1 MRDARRRRV
10 AAGSLIKVFS
20 GSDNLHCICRMNE
33 MNTPELIITP
43 ELSCHDDAVEAL
55 GANAFGP
62 GRFART
68 AFRLREG
75 VKHENKLSFVALR
88 DNQLVGSVRITRIL
102 IGERPALVL
111 GPLAVEASSKNEGI
125 GKKLMAEAV
134 QAAKNQDHELIILV
148 GDEPYYRP
156 FGFKRVASGQITLPG
171 PVDSARF
178 LYCELQEGTVKLFHG
193 SARVCS

>member
-43 ELSCHDDAVEAL
+43 ELSCHNDAVEAL

-75 VKHENKLSFVALR
+75 VAHENKLSFVALKE
-88 DNQLVGSVRITRIL
+88 NQLVGSVRLTRIL
-102 IGERPALVL
+102 IGDRLALVL
-111 GPLAVEASSKNEGI
+111 GPLVVEKSCKNEGI
-125 GKKLMAEAV
+125 GRKLMTASVE
-134 QAAKNQDHELIILV
+134 AAKNLGYELIILV

-156 FGFKRVASGQITLPG
+156 FGFKRITMGQITLPG
-171 PVDSARF
+171 PVDPARF
-178 LYCELQEGTVKLFHG
+178 LYCEFQEGTVELFHG
-193 SARVCS
+193 SARTCS